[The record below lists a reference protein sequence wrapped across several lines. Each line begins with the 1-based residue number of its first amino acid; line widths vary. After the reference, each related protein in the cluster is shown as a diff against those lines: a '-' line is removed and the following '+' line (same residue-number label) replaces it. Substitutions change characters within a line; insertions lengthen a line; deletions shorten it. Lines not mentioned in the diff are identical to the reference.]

1 MKYILE
7 VERNED
13 GATSM
18 RSTNEGFNPLEIL
31 GLLAFKMDDTRRQM
45 IGEIKPDVIKRTV
58 IE

>member
-31 GLLAFKMDDTRRQM
+31 GLLAFKMDDHRQM

-58 IE
+58 VE